1 MKIDS
6 YGAPLMI
13 TWQMTRDCDLAC
25 VHCCTDSAPGRALP
39 GELSR
44 SESLSLVSQI
54 ISSSVPYVMLCG
66 GEPTRVPHF
75 PEVAETLGK
84 AGVWLKIETNGQN
97 FPDEIALRL
106 AALPIRSIQISIDA
120 ASQAAYAKVRPGAS
134 LERAVTAC
142 RRVRSRGMPLELT
155 FAPTRGNIAE
165 FPAVAALALEL
176 GAFRLNTGRLMRLG
190 TAAKLWDRVEPTAA
204 QYREFRAVLEGLEAD
219 LAGRLE
225 LCFRPWTL
233 KESML
238 DGMKEPAGTLLI
250 LPDGRVKVAGGLPY
264 TCADLKK
271 QTLGQ
276 AWEAYRR
283 AWRTREVTER
293 LNELTE
299 NESILAD
306 ANDWRPLKDRRTHER
321 PEDRVRC

>member
-1 MKIDS
+1 MKIDD

-13 TWQMTRDCDLAC
+13 TWQLTRDCDLAC
-25 VHCCTDSAPGRALP
+25 VHCCTDSAPGRSLP
-39 GELSR
+39 GELTSA
-44 SESLSLVSQI
+44 EAGTLVSQI
-54 ISSSVPYVMLCG
+54 ISLSIPYVMLCG

-75 PEVAETLGK
+75 LEVAETLGK
-84 AGVWLKIETNGQN
+84 AGVWLKIETNGQTLS
-97 FPDEIALRL
+97 EETSKRL

-134 LERAVTAC
+134 LEKAVAAC
-142 RRVRSRGMPLELT
+142 REVRRHGMPLEIT

-190 TAAKLWDRVEPTAA
+190 TAAKLWDRVEPSAA
-204 QYREFRAVLEGLEAD
+204 QYREFRAILEGLETD

-250 LPDGRVKVAGGLPY
+250 LPDGKVKVAGGLPY

-271 QTLGQ
+271 QTLAQ
-276 AWEAYRR
+276 AWDAYRH
-283 AWRTREVTER
+283 AWRKREVTDL
-293 LNELTE
+293 LNEITE
-299 NESILAD
+299 NEQLFAG
-306 ANDWRPLKDRRTHER
+306 ANDWRPLLPPGLVGAAVKENA
-321 PEDRVRC
+321 